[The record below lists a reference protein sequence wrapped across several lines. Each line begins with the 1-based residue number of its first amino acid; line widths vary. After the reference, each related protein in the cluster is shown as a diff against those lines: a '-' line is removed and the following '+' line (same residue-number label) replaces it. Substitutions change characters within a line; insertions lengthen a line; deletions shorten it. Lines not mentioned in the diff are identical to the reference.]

1 MTLTRIV
8 LLVMALFVVLFAIRV
23 FFAGMTRR

>member
-8 LLVMALFVVLFAIRV
+8 LLVMAVIVVVIGARILLF
-23 FFAGMTRR
+23 GRR